1 MAGTAPMNENSL
13 QPVRLADY
21 RPPSWLV
28 ESVHLTFVLD
38 PEATRIKSR
47 IAFVPNSEAGDQTFR
62 LDGEG
67 LRFIRAAIDGQP
79 VHPRLDERGLT
90 AAVPERPFAW
100 ECEVETNPA
109 ANTELE
115 GLYHSDGLFCT
126 QCEAEGFRKI
136 TYYPD
141 RPDVLAPFD
150 VRVESD
156 LPVLLSNG
164 NLVAEGSGWAEWRDP
179 WPKPSYLFALVA
191 GKLVA
196 HRGLHR
202 TPDGRNVNLN
212 IWVRPGDEHRCAYA
226 LDSLK
231 RAMKWDERTYGRV
244 YDLDVFNLVAVDNFN
259 AGAMENKGLNIFNS
273 KYVLA
278 SPETATDRDYEAIES
293 IVAHEYFHNWTGN
306 RITCRDWFQ
315 LCLKEGLTVFRD
327 QQFTGD
333 MRGRAVKRID
343 DVMALRSRQFREDN
357 GPLAHPVRPGSY
369 VEINNFYTATVY
381 EKGAEVIR
389 MLKTLVGDAAYE
401 EALLAYFER
410 HDGQAA
416 TVEEFFACF
425 VEVAGNALEGFE
437 RWWDQSGT
445 PRIAVARH
453 WDGEQLTLTLRQRT
467 PPTPG
472 QPKKRPFR
480 IPLAVG
486 VLDPDGTQIEDTK
499 ILELKSETG
508 SWIFASGR
516 GWTETDAH
524 LGGPVADADDTPV
537 LSINRDFSAPV
548 ILDRKMS
555 EAERLT
561 VLAHDPDL
569 FGRWEAGRLLA
580 KDELARM
587 VKSGSG
593 PGRAYIGALGQLLS
607 NDTLDPAFRAAALD
621 LPSEEDMLRAIRDEG
636 QVPDPMRIHDCR
648 QTMRTAIAE
657 RLHATFSRLFR
668 EMEVPGP
675 YRPDAKDAG
684 RRALR
689 LASLSALV
697 RVEGPGSARKVFA
710 EANNMTEALGALRT
724 LIRADEADRELA
736 AFFERWKDDPNV
748 LDKWFSIQIL
758 EAAPDA
764 ALAAAKE
771 LSAHPLFIWK
781 TPNRFRAVFGALAA
795 TMSAFHHPSGAGY
808 ELMADWLARLDRV
821 NPQVAARTAT
831 AFETRQLFDEK
842 RQRMMVHALK
852 RLLKDPSRDLGEIV
866 SRILDG

>member
-1 MAGTAPMNENSL
+1 MDDNSAPL
-13 QPVRLADY
+13 VRLADY

-28 ESVHLTFVLD
+28 DSVHLTFLLD
-38 PEATRIKSR
+38 PKATRVTSR
-47 IAFVPNSEAGDQTFR
+47 IAFAPNPEASDRTFR

-67 LRFIRAAIDGQP
+67 LRFIRAVIDGQP
-79 VHPRLDERGLT
+79 VRPRLDERGLT
-90 AAVPERPFAW
+90 VAVPDRPFTW
-100 ECEVETNPA
+100 ECDVEISPG

-191 GKLVA
+191 GELVA
-196 HRGLHR
+196 HRGRHR
-202 TPDGRNVNLN
+202 TPDGRSINLN

-231 RAMKWDERTYGRV
+231 RAMKWDERVYGRI

-278 SPETATDRDYEAIES
+278 SSETATDGDYEAIES

-333 MRGRAVKRID
+333 TRGRAVKRID

-357 GPLAHPVRPGSY
+357 GPLAHPVRPERY
-369 VEINNFYTATVY
+369 IEINNFYTATVY

-389 MLKTLVGDAAYE
+389 MLKTLAGDAAYE
-401 EALLAYFER
+401 RALLTYFER

-416 TVEEFFACF
+416 TVDDFFACF
-425 VEVAGNALEGFE
+425 MEVTGGGLEGFE

-453 WDGEQLTLTLRQRT
+453 WDGDRLKLTLRQRT
-467 PPTPG
+467 PPTPD
-472 QPKKRPFR
+472 QPRKRPFR

-486 VLDPDGTQIEDTK
+486 VLDPDGTQIADTE

-508 SWIFASGR
+508 SWIFASGH

-524 LGGPVADADDTPV
+524 LVGPAVDSDDTPV
-537 LSINRDFSAPV
+537 LSMNRDFSAPV
-548 ILDRKMS
+548 ILERQVS

-569 FGRWEAGRLLA
+569 FSRWEAGRLLA
-580 KDELARM
+580 KEDLVKM
-587 VKSGSG
+587 VTSGSE
-593 PGRAYIGALGQLLS
+593 PGMAYIGALGQLLS
-607 NDTLDPAFRAAALD
+607 DGSLDPAFRAAALD
-621 LPSEEDMLRAIRDEG
+621 LPSEEDILRAVRDDG
-636 QVPDPMRIHDCR
+636 QIPDPMRIHDCR
-648 QTMRTAIAE
+648 RVMRTAIAE
-657 RLHATFSRLFR
+657 QLHATFSRLFL
-668 EMEVPGP
+668 EMDVPGP
-675 YRPDAKDAG
+675 YRPDSKDAG

-697 RVEGPGSARKVFA
+697 RVEGPDPARAVFA
-710 EANNMTEALGALRT
+710 EANNMTETLGALRT
-724 LIRADEADRELA
+724 LVRAGKADEELVT
-736 AFFERWKDDPNV
+736 FFERWKDDPNV

-758 EAAPDA
+758 EAGPDA
-764 ALAAAKE
+764 ALAVARK
-771 LSAHPLFIWK
+771 LTAHQLFNWK
-781 TPNRFRAVFGALAA
+781 TPNRFRAVIGAFAA

-808 ELMADWLARLDRV
+808 EMIVDWLARLDPV
-821 NPQVAARTAT
+821 NPQIAARTAT
-831 AFETRQLFDEK
+831 AFETMQLFDEE
-842 RQRMMVHALK
+842 RQRMMVQALK
-852 RLLKDPSRDLGEIV
+852 RLLKNPSRDLGEIV

>member
-1 MAGTAPMNENSL
+1 MNDSRP

-28 ESVHLTFVLD
+28 DSVHLTFLLD
-38 PEATRIKSR
+38 PAATRVTSR
-47 IAFVPNSEAGDQTFR
+47 ISFAPNPEASDRNFR

-67 LRFIRAAIDGQP
+67 LRLIRASIDGLP

-90 AAVPERPFAW
+90 AVVPERPFTW
-100 ECEVETNPA
+100 ECEVEINPG
-109 ANTELE
+109 ANTALD
-115 GLYHSDGLFCT
+115 GLFHSDGLFCT

-141 RPDVLAPFD
+141 RPDVIAPFD
-150 VRVESD
+150 VRMESD

-164 NLVAEGSGWAEWRDP
+164 NPVAKGSGWAEWRDP

-191 GKLVA
+191 GDLVA
-196 HRGLHR
+196 QRGHHR
-202 TPDGRNVNLN
+202 TPDGRSINLN
-212 IWVRPGDEHRCAYA
+212 IWVRPGDEHRCTHA

-231 RAMKWDERTYGRV
+231 RAMKWDERAYGRV
-244 YDLDVFNLVAVDNFN
+244 CDLDVFNLVAVDKFN

-327 QQFTGD
+327 QQFSED
-333 MRGRAVKRID
+333 LRGRAVKRID

-357 GPLAHPVRPGSY
+357 GPLAHPVRPESY
-369 VEINNFYTATVY
+369 IEINNFYTATVY

-401 EALLAYFER
+401 EALQTYFER

-416 TVEEFFACF
+416 TINDFFACF
-425 VEVAGNALEGFE
+425 TEVAGNELDGFE

-445 PRIAVARH
+445 PRVAVSWH
-453 WDGEQLTLTLRQRT
+453 WDGDRLKLTLRQRT

-472 QPKKRPFR
+472 QPTKRPLR

-486 VLDPDGTQIEDTK
+486 VLGQDGKQIADTE
-499 ILELKSETG
+499 ILNLKSELG
-508 SWIFASGR
+508 SWISVPGN
-516 GWTETDAH
+516 GWDETDDH
-524 LGGPVADADDTPV
+524 LDRPVASMDDAPV
-537 LSINRDFSAPV
+537 LSLNRDFSAPV
-548 ILDRKMS
+548 ILERQMS

-561 VLAHDPDL
+561 ILAHDPDL
-569 FGRWEAGRLLA
+569 FNRWEAGRLLA
-580 KDELARM
+580 KEELARM
-587 VKSGSG
+587 VTSGSE
-593 PGRAYIGALGQLLS
+593 PRRDYIDALGQLLS
-607 NDTLDPAFRAAALD
+607 NDSLDPAFRAAALD
-621 LPSEEDMLRAIRDEG
+621 LPSEEDLLRAVRDQG

-648 QTMRTAIAE
+648 QSMRTVIAE
-657 RLHATFSRLFR
+657 HLHATFVRLFQ

-675 YRPDAKDAG
+675 YRPDPKDAA

-697 RVEGPGSARKVFA
+697 RVEGPELAREVCAK
-710 EANNMTEALGALRT
+710 ANNMTETLGALRT
-724 LIRADEADRELA
+724 LVRAGEADRELA

-758 EAAPDA
+758 EAGPDA

-771 LSAHPLFIWK
+771 LSGHSRFNWK
-781 TPNRFRAVFGALAA
+781 TPNRFRAVIGVFAA
-795 TMSAFHHPSGAGY
+795 TLSAFHHPSGAGY
-808 ELMADWLARLDRV
+808 ELTVDWLARLDPV
-821 NPQVAARTAT
+821 NPHIAARTAT
-831 AFETRQLFDEK
+831 AFETRHLFDEE
-842 RQRMMVHALK
+842 RQHMMAQALK
-852 RLLKDPSRDLGEIV
+852 RLLKNPSRDLGEIV
-866 SRILDG
+866 SKILEG

>member
-1 MAGTAPMNENSL
+1 MNDSRP

-28 ESVHLTFVLD
+28 DSVHLTFLLD
-38 PEATRIKSR
+38 PAATRVTSR
-47 IAFVPNSEAGDQTFR
+47 ISFAPNPEASDRNFR

-67 LRFIRAAIDGQP
+67 LRLIRASIDGLP

-90 AAVPERPFAW
+90 AVVPERPFTW
-100 ECEVETNPA
+100 ECEVEINPG
-109 ANTELE
+109 ANTALD
-115 GLYHSDGLFCT
+115 GLFHSDGLFCT

-141 RPDVLAPFD
+141 RPDVIAPFD
-150 VRVESD
+150 VRMESD

-164 NLVAEGSGWAEWRDP
+164 NPVAKGSGWAEWRDP
-179 WPKPSYLFALVA
+179 WSKPSYLFALVA
-191 GKLVA
+191 GDLVA
-196 HRGLHR
+196 QRGHHR
-202 TPDGRNVNLN
+202 TPDGRSINLN
-212 IWVRPGDEHRCAYA
+212 IWVRPGDEHRCTHA

-231 RAMKWDERTYGRV
+231 RAMKWDERAYGRV
-244 YDLDVFNLVAVDNFN
+244 YDLDVFNLVAVDKFN

-327 QQFTGD
+327 QQFTED
-333 MRGRAVKRID
+333 LRGRAVKRID

-357 GPLAHPVRPGSY
+357 GPLAHPVRPESY
-369 VEINNFYTATVY
+369 IEINNFYTATVY

-401 EALLAYFER
+401 EALQTYFER

-416 TVEEFFACF
+416 TINDFFACF
-425 VEVAGNALEGFE
+425 TEVAGNELDGFE

-445 PRIAVARH
+445 PRVAVSWH
-453 WDGEQLTLTLRQRT
+453 WDGDRLKLTLRQRT

-472 QPKKRPFR
+472 QPTKRPLR

-486 VLDPDGTQIEDTK
+486 VLGQDGKQIADTE
-499 ILELKSETG
+499 ILNLKSELG
-508 SWIFASGR
+508 SWISVPGN
-516 GWTETDAH
+516 GWDETDAH
-524 LGGPVADADDTPV
+524 LDRPVASMDDAPV
-537 LSINRDFSAPV
+537 LSLNRDFSAPV
-548 ILDRKMS
+548 ILERQMS

-561 VLAHDPDL
+561 ILAHDPDL
-569 FGRWEAGRLLA
+569 FNRWEAGRLLA
-580 KDELARM
+580 KEELARM
-587 VKSGSG
+587 VTSGSE
-593 PGRAYIGALGQLLS
+593 PRRDYIDALGRLLS
-607 NDTLDPAFRAAALD
+607 NDSLDPAFRAAALD
-621 LPSEEDMLRAIRDEG
+621 LPSEEDLLRAVRDQG

-648 QTMRTAIAE
+648 QSMRTVIAE
-657 RLHATFSRLFR
+657 HLHATFVRLFQ

-675 YRPDAKDAG
+675 YRPDPKDAA

-697 RVEGPGSARKVFA
+697 RVEGPELAREVCAK
-710 EANNMTEALGALRT
+710 ANNMTETLGALRT
-724 LIRADEADRELA
+724 LVRAGEADRELA

-758 EAAPDA
+758 EAGPDA

-771 LSAHPLFIWK
+771 LSGHSRFNWK
-781 TPNRFRAVFGALAA
+781 TPNRFRAVIGVFAA
-795 TMSAFHHPSGAGY
+795 TLSAFHHPSGAGY
-808 ELMADWLARLDRV
+808 ELTVDWLARLDPV
-821 NPQVAARTAT
+821 NPHIAARTAT
-831 AFETRQLFDEK
+831 AFETRHLFDEE
-842 RQRMMVHALK
+842 RQHMMAQALK
-852 RLLKDPSRDLGEIV
+852 RLLKNPSRDLGEIV
-866 SRILDG
+866 SKILEG

>member
-1 MAGTAPMNENSL
+1 MNDNSQ
-13 QPVRLADY
+13 QPVRRSDY

-28 ESVHLTFVLD
+28 DSVHLTFVLD
-38 PEATRIKSR
+38 PGATRVTSR
-47 IAFVPNSEAGDQTFR
+47 IAFAPNPEAIDRTFR
-62 LDGEG
+62 LDGAG
-67 LRFIRAAIDGQP
+67 LRFLHAAIDGQP

-90 AAVPERPFAW
+90 ATAPDRPFTW
-100 ECEVETNPA
+100 ECEVEIDPG

-115 GLYHSDGLFCT
+115 GLYYSDGLFCT

-150 VRVESD
+150 VHVESD

-164 NLVAEGSGWAEWRDP
+164 NLVAKGRDWAEWRDP

-191 GKLVA
+191 GQLVA
-196 HRGLHR
+196 HRGQHT
-202 TPDGRNVNLN
+202 TPDGRDINLN
-212 IWVRPGDEHRCAYA
+212 IWVRPGDEQRCAFA
-226 LDSLK
+226 LESLK
-231 RAMKWDERTYGRV
+231 HAMKWDERAYGRV
-244 YDLDVFNLVAVDNFN
+244 YDLDVFNLVAVDSFN

-273 KYVLA
+273 RFVLA

-293 IVAHEYFHNWTGN
+293 VVAHEYFHNWTGN

-315 LCLKEGLTVFRD
+315 LCLKEGLTVLRD

-357 GPLAHPVRPGSY
+357 GPLAHPVRPESY
-369 VEINNFYTATVY
+369 IEINNFYTATVY
-381 EKGAEVIR
+381 ERGAEVIR

-401 EALLAYFER
+401 RAVQTYFER

-416 TVEEFFACF
+416 TVDDFFACF
-425 VEVAGNALEGFE
+425 REVAGNALDGFE

-445 PRIAVARH
+445 PRIAVTQN
-453 WDGEQLTLTLRQRT
+453 WDGNRLNLTLRQRT

-472 QPKKRPFR
+472 QPKKRPFL

-486 VLDPDGTQIEDTK
+486 LLDPDGTQIADTE

-508 SWIFASGR
+508 SWIFESGH

-524 LGGPVADADDTPV
+524 LDGPVTRTDDTPV
-537 LSINRDFSAPV
+537 LSANRDFSAPV
-548 ILDRKMS
+548 ILERQMS

-561 VLAHDPDL
+561 VLAHDTNL
-569 FGRWEAGRLLA
+569 FNRWEAGRLLA
-580 KDELARM
+580 KEELAKM
-587 VKSGSG
+587 ATSGSE
-593 PGRAYIGALGQLLS
+593 PSRAYIGALGRLLS
-607 NDTLDPAFRAAALD
+607 DDSLDPAFRAAALD
-621 LPSEEDMLRAIRDEG
+621 LPSEEDLLRTVRDEG

-648 QTMRTAIAE
+648 QAMRTAIAE

-689 LASLSALV
+689 LTSLSALV
-697 RVEGPGSARKVFA
+697 RVEGPGPAREVFA
-710 EANNMTEALGALRT
+710 EADNMTETLGALRT
-724 LIRADEADRELA
+724 LVRADEAEEALA
-736 AFFERWKDDPNV
+736 TFFDRWKDDPNV

-758 EAAPDA
+758 EAGPGT
-764 ALAAAKE
+764 ALAAARK
-771 LSAHPLFIWK
+771 LTTHPLFNWK
-781 TPNRFRAVFGALAA
+781 TPNRFRAVIGAFAA

-808 ELMADWLARLDRV
+808 ELVADWLARLDPV
-821 NPQVAARTAT
+821 NPQIAARTAT
-831 AFETRQLFDEK
+831 AFETRHLFDAE
-842 RQRMMVHALK
+842 RQIMMDKVLK
-852 RLLKDPSRDLGEIV
+852 RLLKSPSRDLGEIV
-866 SRILDG
+866 TRILDG

>member
-1 MAGTAPMNENSL
+1 MNDSRP

-28 ESVHLTFVLD
+28 DSVHLTFLLD
-38 PEATRIKSR
+38 PAATRVTSR
-47 IAFVPNSEAGDQTFR
+47 ISFAPNPEASDRNFR

-67 LRFIRAAIDGQP
+67 LRLIRASIDGLP

-90 AAVPERPFAW
+90 AVVPERPFTW
-100 ECEVETNPA
+100 ECEVEINPG
-109 ANTELE
+109 ANTALD
-115 GLYHSDGLFCT
+115 GLFHSDGLFCT

-141 RPDVLAPFD
+141 RPDVIAPFD
-150 VRVESD
+150 VRMESD

-164 NLVAEGSGWAEWRDP
+164 NPVAKGSGWAEWRDP

-191 GKLVA
+191 GDLVA
-196 HRGLHR
+196 QRGHHR
-202 TPDGRNVNLN
+202 TPDGRSINLN
-212 IWVRPGDEHRCAYA
+212 IWVRPGDEHRCTHA

-231 RAMKWDERTYGRV
+231 RAMKWDERAYGRV
-244 YDLDVFNLVAVDNFN
+244 YDLDVFNLVAVDKFN

-327 QQFTGD
+327 QQFTED
-333 MRGRAVKRID
+333 LRGRAVKRID

-357 GPLAHPVRPGSY
+357 GPLAHPVRPESY
-369 VEINNFYTATVY
+369 IEINNFYTATVY

-401 EALLAYFER
+401 EALQTYFER

-416 TVEEFFACF
+416 TINDFFACF
-425 VEVAGNALEGFE
+425 TEVAGNELDGFE

-445 PRIAVARH
+445 PRVAVSWH
-453 WDGEQLTLTLRQRT
+453 WDGDRLKLTLRQRT

-472 QPKKRPFR
+472 QPTKRPLR

-486 VLDPDGTQIEDTK
+486 VLGQDGKQIADTE
-499 ILELKSETG
+499 ILNLKSELG
-508 SWIFASGR
+508 SWISVPGN
-516 GWTETDAH
+516 GWDETDAH
-524 LGGPVADADDTPV
+524 LDRPVASMDDAPV
-537 LSINRDFSAPV
+537 LSLNRDFSAPV
-548 ILDRKMS
+548 ILERQMS

-561 VLAHDPDL
+561 ILAHDPDL
-569 FGRWEAGRLLA
+569 FNRWEAGRLLA
-580 KDELARM
+580 KEELARM
-587 VKSGSG
+587 VTSGSE
-593 PGRAYIGALGQLLS
+593 PRRDYIDALGQLLS
-607 NDTLDPAFRAAALD
+607 NDSLDPAFRAAALD
-621 LPSEEDMLRAIRDEG
+621 LPSEEDLLRAVRDQG

-648 QTMRTAIAE
+648 QSMRTVIAE
-657 RLHATFSRLFR
+657 HLHATFVRLFQ

-675 YRPDAKDAG
+675 YRPDPKDAA

-697 RVEGPGSARKVFA
+697 RVEGPELAREVCAK
-710 EANNMTEALGALRT
+710 ANNMTETLGALRT
-724 LIRADEADRELA
+724 LVRAGEADRELA

-758 EAAPDA
+758 EAGPDA

-771 LSAHPLFIWK
+771 LSGHSRFNWK
-781 TPNRFRAVFGALAA
+781 TPNRFRAVIGVFAA
-795 TMSAFHHPSGAGY
+795 TLSAFHHPSGAGY
-808 ELMADWLARLDRV
+808 ELTVDWLARLDPV
-821 NPQVAARTAT
+821 NPHIAARTAT
-831 AFETRQLFDEK
+831 AFETRHLFDEE
-842 RQRMMVHALK
+842 RQHMMAQALK
-852 RLLKDPSRDLGEIV
+852 RLLKNPSRDLGEIV
-866 SRILDG
+866 SKILEG

>member
-1 MAGTAPMNENSL
+1 MNNNSPQL
-13 QPVRLADY
+13 VRLADY

-28 ESVHLTFVLD
+28 DSVHLTFVLD
-38 PEATRIKSR
+38 PKATRITSR
-47 IAFVPNSEAGDQTFR
+47 IAFAPNPKARDRTFR

-67 LRFIRAAIDGQP
+67 LRFIRATVDGQP

-90 AAVPERPFAW
+90 AAVPERPFTW
-100 ECEVETNPA
+100 ECEVETNPS
-109 ANTELE
+109 ANTELY
-115 GLYHSDGLFCT
+115 GLYHTDGLFCT

-141 RPDVLAPFD
+141 RPDVMAPFD

-164 NLVAEGSGWAEWRDP
+164 NLVAEGNGWAEWRDP

-196 HRGLHR
+196 HRGQHR
-202 TPDGRNVNLN
+202 TPDGRSIDLNV
-212 IWVRPGDEHRCAYA
+212 WVRPGDEHRCAYA

-231 RAMKWDERTYGRV
+231 RAMKWDERAYGRV

-273 KYVLA
+273 RFVLA
-278 SPETATDRDYEAIES
+278 SPETATDRDYEAIEG

-357 GPLAHPVRPGSY
+357 GPLAHSVRPKSY

-389 MLKTLVGDAAYE
+389 MLKTLVGADVYE
-401 EALLAYFER
+401 RALLTYFER

-416 TVEEFFACF
+416 TVDDFFACF
-425 VEVAGNALEGFE
+425 TDVAGNALDGFE

-453 WDGEQLTLTLRQRT
+453 WNGDHLKLTLRQRT

-472 QPKKRPFR
+472 QPKKRPLR

-486 VLDPDGTQIEDTK
+486 VLDPDGTQISDTE

-508 SWIFASGR
+508 SWIFTSEH
-516 GWTETDAH
+516 GWTETDSH
-524 LGGPVADADDTPV
+524 LDSPVADTDDTPV
-537 LSINRDFSAPV
+537 LSVNRDFSAPV
-548 ILDRKMS
+548 ILERQMS

-561 VLAHDPDL
+561 ILAHDPDL
-569 FGRWEAGRLLA
+569 FNRWEAGRLLA
-580 KDELARM
+580 KEELAKM
-587 VKSGSG
+587 VTGGSE
-593 PGRAYIGALGQLLS
+593 PGRAYIDALGQLLS
-607 NDTLDPAFRAAALD
+607 NDSLDPAFRAAALD

-636 QVPDPMRIHDCR
+636 QIPDPMRIHDCR
-648 QTMRTAIAE
+648 QAMRTAIAE
-657 RLHATFSRLFR
+657 HLHDTFSRLFQ
-668 EMEVPGP
+668 EMDVPGP
-675 YRPDAKDAG
+675 YRPDSKDAG

-697 RVEGPGSARKVFA
+697 RVEGPDPAREVFA
-710 EANNMTEALGALRT
+710 DANNMTEVLGALRT
-724 LIRADEADRELA
+724 LVRADEADEELA

-758 EAAPDA
+758 EAGPDA
-764 ALAAAKE
+764 ALAAVRR
-771 LSAHPLFIWK
+771 LSAHPLFNWK
-781 TPNRFRAVFGALAA
+781 TPNRFRAVIGAFAA
-795 TMSAFHHPSGAGY
+795 TISAFHHPSGAGY
-808 ELMADWLARLDRV
+808 ELTADWLATLDPV
-821 NPQVAARTAT
+821 NPHIAARTAT
-831 AFETRQLFDEK
+831 AFETRHLFDEE
-842 RQRMMVHALK
+842 RQHMMVQALK
-852 RLLKDPSRDLGEIV
+852 RLLKNPSRDLGEIV

>member
-1 MAGTAPMNENSL
+1 MNDSSPRL
-13 QPVRLADY
+13 VRLADY
-21 RPPSWLV
+21 QPPSWLV
-28 ESVHLTFVLD
+28 DSVHLTFLLD
-38 PEATRIKSR
+38 PEATRVASR
-47 IAFVPNSEAGDQTFR
+47 IAFAPNPEASDRTFR

-67 LRFIRAAIDGQP
+67 LRLVRAAIDGRP
-79 VHPRLDERGLT
+79 LHPRLDERGLT
-90 AAVPERPFAW
+90 AAVPDRPFTW
-100 ECEVETNPA
+100 ECEVEISPGV
-109 ANTELE
+109 NTELE

-141 RPDVLAPFD
+141 RPDVMAPFE

-191 GKLVA
+191 GNLVA
-196 HRGLHR
+196 HRGQHR
-202 TPDGRNVNLN
+202 TPDGRSINLN

-231 RAMKWDERTYGRV
+231 RAMKWDERVYGRI

-306 RITCRDWFQ
+306 RTTCRDWFQ

-333 MRGRAVKRID
+333 MRGQAVKRID
-343 DVMALRSRQFREDN
+343 DVMALRSRQFREDS
-357 GPLAHPVRPGSY
+357 GPLAHPVRPESY
-369 VEINNFYTATVY
+369 IEINNFYTATVY

-389 MLKTLVGDAAYE
+389 MLKTLAGDAAYE
-401 EALLAYFER
+401 RALLTYFER
-410 HDGQAA
+410 HDGRAA
-416 TVEEFFACF
+416 TVDDFFACF
-425 VEVAGNALEGFE
+425 MEVAGSALDGFE
-437 RWWDQSGT
+437 RWWHQSGT

-453 WDGEQLTLTLRQRT
+453 WDGNRFKLTLRQRT

-472 QPKKRPFR
+472 QPRKRPFR

-486 VLDPDGTQIEDTK
+486 LLDPDGAQIADTE
-499 ILELKSETG
+499 ILVLKSETG
-508 SWIFASGR
+508 SWIFASGC
-516 GWTETDAH
+516 GWAETDAH
-524 LGGPVADADDTPV
+524 LDGPVVESDDAPV
-537 LSINRDFSAPV
+537 LSMNRDFSAPV
-548 ILDRKMS
+548 ILERKVS

-569 FGRWEAGRLLA
+569 FSRWEAGRLLA
-580 KDELARM
+580 KKELVKM
-587 VKSGSG
+587 VTGGSG
-593 PGRAYIGALGQLLS
+593 PDRAYTDALGKLLS
-607 NDTLDPAFRAAALD
+607 DDSLDPAFRAATLD
-621 LPSEEDMLRAIRDEG
+621 LPSEEDLLRAVRDDG
-636 QVPDPMRIHDCR
+636 QIPDPMRIHDCR
-648 QTMRTAIAE
+648 QAMRTTVAE
-657 RLHATFSRLFR
+657 RLHTTFARLMQA
-668 EMEVPGP
+668 MEVPGP

-697 RVEGPGSARKVFA
+697 RVEGPDPARAVFA
-710 EANNMTEALGALRT
+710 EANNMTETLGALRT
-724 LIRADEADRELA
+724 LVRAGQADEELA
-736 AFFERWKDDPNV
+736 TFFEHWKDDPNV

-758 EAAPDA
+758 EAGPDA
-764 ALAAAKE
+764 ALAAAKK
-771 LSAHPLFIWK
+771 LSAHQLFNWK
-781 TPNRFRAVFGALAA
+781 TPNRFRAVIGAFAA

-808 ELMADWLARLDRV
+808 ELIADWLARLDPV

-831 AFETRQLFDEK
+831 AFETRQLFDEE
-842 RQRMMVHALK
+842 RQHMMVRALK
-852 RLLKDPSRDLGEIV
+852 RLLKNPSRDLGEIV

>member
-1 MAGTAPMNENSL
+1 MNDNSP

-21 RPPSWLV
+21 RPPPWLV
-28 ESVHLTFVLD
+28 DSVHLTFLLD
-38 PEATRIKSR
+38 PEATRVTSR
-47 IAFVPNSEAGDQTFR
+47 IAFAPNPEASDRNFR

-67 LRFIRAAIDGQP
+67 LRLIRAAIDGLP

-90 AAVPERPFAW
+90 AAVPERPFTW
-100 ECEVETNPA
+100 ECEVEINPG

-141 RPDVLAPFD
+141 RPDVMAPFD
-150 VRVESD
+150 VRIESD
-156 LPVLLSNG
+156 LSVLLSNG
-164 NLVAEGSGWAEWRDP
+164 NPVAEDSGWAEWRDP

-191 GKLVA
+191 GELVA
-196 HRGLHR
+196 QRGHHR
-202 TPDGRNVNLN
+202 TPDGRSINLN
-212 IWVRPGDEHRCAYA
+212 IWVRPGDEHRCTHA

-231 RAMKWDERTYGRV
+231 LAMKWDERAYGRI

-327 QQFTGD
+327 QQFTED

-357 GPLAHPVRPGSY
+357 GPLAHPVRPESY
-369 VEINNFYTATVY
+369 IEINNFYTATVY
-381 EKGAEVIR
+381 EKGAELIR
-389 MLKTLVGDAAYE
+389 MLKALVGDAAYE
-401 EALLAYFER
+401 EALQTYFER

-416 TVEEFFACF
+416 TVDDFFACF
-425 VEVAGNALEGFE
+425 MEVAGNELDGFE

-453 WDGEQLTLTLRQRT
+453 WDGDRLKLTLRQRT

-472 QPKKRPFR
+472 QPTKRPFR

-486 VLDPDGTQIEDTK
+486 VLGRDGKQIAATEVLD
-499 ILELKSETG
+499 LKSELG
-508 SWIFASGR
+508 SWIFMPGT
-516 GWTETDAH
+516 GWEETDAH
-524 LGGPVADADDTPV
+524 LDPPVAGSEDAPV

-548 ILDRKMS
+548 ILERQMS

-561 VLAHDPDL
+561 VLAHDTDL
-569 FGRWEAGRLLA
+569 FNRWEAGRLLA
-580 KDELARM
+580 KDELAKM
-587 VKSGSG
+587 VTIGSE
-593 PGRAYIGALGQLLS
+593 PGRDYIDALGQLLS
-607 NDTLDPAFRAAALD
+607 NDSLDPAFRAAALD
-621 LPSEEDMLRAIRDEG
+621 LPSEEDLLRAIRDDG
-636 QVPDPMRIHDCR
+636 QVPDPMCIHGCR
-648 QTMRTAIAE
+648 QSMRTVIAE
-657 RLHATFSRLFR
+657 HLHATFVRLFQ

-675 YRPDAKDAG
+675 YRPDPKDAG

-689 LASLSALV
+689 LAALSALV
-697 RVEGPGSARKVFA
+697 RVEGPELAREVYA
-710 EANNMTEALGALRT
+710 EANNMTETLGALRT
-724 LIRADEADRELA
+724 LVRAGEADEELA
-736 AFFERWKDDPNV
+736 AFFERWKDDQNV

-758 EAAPDA
+758 EAEPDA

-771 LSAHPLFIWK
+771 LSEHSQFNWK
-781 TPNRFRAVFGALAA
+781 SPNRFRAVIGVFAA
-795 TMSAFHHPSGAGY
+795 TLSAFHHPSGAGY
-808 ELMADWLARLDRV
+808 ELTVDWLARLDPV

-831 AFETRQLFDEK
+831 AFETRKLFDAA
-842 RQRMMVHALK
+842 RQRMMAQALK
-852 RLLKDPSRDLGEIV
+852 RLLKNPSRDLGEIV
-866 SRILDG
+866 SKILDG